1 MSSSGTGFTFID
13 NNNQPFIRYW
23 TSLMK
28 SPFSMSKNEMELYS
42 IMYSRQTLSQYSYQ
56 NGDIYWKDD
65 GGIFFVL
72 DADQI
77 TKFMGIGNRKWRELK
92 KSLINRQL
100 LTEKVDKGKS
110 TKYYLKL
117 LCEGGSSNNTY

>member
-1 MSSSGTGFTFID
+1 MSVKGTGFTFID

-28 SPFSMSKNEMELYS
+28 SPYLMSKDEMELYS

-77 TKFMGIGNRKWRELK
+77 TKFMGIGNRKWRKLK
-92 KSLINRQL
+92 KSLIKRQL

-117 LCEGGSSNNTY
+117 LCE